1 MYMTVLYCSLPKWKL
16 NSVFIIVINQSEAIR
31 TWFSHDAITS
41 LGPKSAALMGM
52 GANKREVMPSWLQ
65 QTIMGEKDCAD

>member
-31 TWFSHDAITS
+31 TLFSHDAITS
-41 LGPKSAALMGM
+41 LGPKSAALIRMRASKGQGM
-52 GANKREVMPSWLQ
+52 FPWLQ
-65 QTIMGEKDCAD
+65 QMFVGKKIA